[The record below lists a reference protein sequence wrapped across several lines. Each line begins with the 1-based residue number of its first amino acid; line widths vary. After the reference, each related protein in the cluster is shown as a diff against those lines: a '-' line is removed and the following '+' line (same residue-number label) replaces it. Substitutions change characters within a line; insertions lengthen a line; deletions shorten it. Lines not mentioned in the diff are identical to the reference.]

1 MLCVLKYSLLECV
14 CAHISP
20 LVPPSCRLS
29 RPICSRRASFGNSL
43 SDLRGCEARGRGH
56 RCGAHRERSP
66 CRCRRHPQQRR
77 LRRWLAQKGNA
88 ARGSSSCTVRS
99 LSLPAALT
107 HSFPPSSKIHHR
119 ASVCILLHCPFP
131 ELACFPHSLRFAS
144 VHALSASLL
153 SVVALSFLPRQKK
166 IITPLL
172 GTRKSLCCLLLHTR
186 LFRPTRGTSKSPS
199 RATRSTSRSRSPR
212 SGETKTS
219 SPRLRRSCEVKGAGK
234 RNTHTH
240 TSNRPSK
247 QEAPVRVRC
256 LKTYK

>member
-14 CAHISP
+14 CAHVSP
-20 LVPPSCRLS
+20 LVSPSLRLS
-29 RPICSRRASFGNSL
+29 RPIRSRRASFGNSL

-153 SVVALSFLPRQKK
+153 SVVALSFPPRQKK
-166 IITPLL
+166 HHT
-172 GTRKSLCCLLLHTR
+172 TFRHKEVSLLLAAAHPSLSTDEGYVEKSFEGDEEHKPLEIAEEWGDEDVIAAIKAR
-186 LFRPTRGTSKSPS
+186 L
-199 RATRSTSRSRSPR
+199 
-212 SGETKTS
+212 
-219 SPRLRRSCEVKGAGK
+219 
-234 RNTHTH
+234 
-240 TSNRPSK
+240 
-247 QEAPVRVRC
+247 
-256 LKTYK
+256 